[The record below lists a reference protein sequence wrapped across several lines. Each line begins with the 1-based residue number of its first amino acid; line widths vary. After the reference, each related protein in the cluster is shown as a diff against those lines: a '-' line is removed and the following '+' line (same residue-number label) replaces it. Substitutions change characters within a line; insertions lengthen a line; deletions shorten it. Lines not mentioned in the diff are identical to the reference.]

1 MKFTYSDVYIIYRMA
16 AVSSSSVEMANPG
29 DVDDGIRFCRCQ
41 TCNWQATE
49 YKNVNTK

>member
-1 MKFTYSDVYIIYRMA
+1 MKFTYSDVYLYYDIENG
-16 AVSSSSVEMANPG
+16 SSVEMANPR